1 MSFATVEEQ
10 LRVLTRGCER
20 IDTLDELRRKL
31 AASREAQRPLRI
43 KLGLDPTAPD
53 IHLGHTVVLRKMRQF
68 QDLGH
73 KAVLIIGDYTARVGD
88 PSGRSKTRPVLDSA
102 AIEKNARTYMDQA
115 GRILDTAA
123 ERLEVR
129 HNSEWLAGMTF
140 ADVLKLTGQMTVGQM
155 LKREDFRNRFEAEA
169 PIGVH
174 ELLYP
179 LMQGWDSVC
188 IQSDVELGGTD
199 QTFNNLV
206 GRDLQRNAGQEAQ
219 VVMVMPI
226 LVGLDGVE
234 KMSKSLGNYV
244 GVTETP
250 HDMFGK
256 LMSVPDACM
265 SNYLTLLT
273 AMPEAEIKALT
284 DAGRT
289 HPMEAKKTLAVE
301 IAAAFHPRERIEH
314 ARHEWEQIHQKK
326 MRVKTFSAE
335 ENLKLEDRL
344 SILVIPAGTPSRT
357 VTTSVV
363 RLDDQG
369 QPHFLFDRPS
379 LVVQCGFAKSNGE
392 ARRLMEQK
400 GIRLNGEIV
409 PWVPEAIE
417 IKERDVLQRGKR
429 EFVWLKPARI

>member
-1 MSFATVEEQ
+1 MGFATVEEQ
-10 LRVLTRGCER
+10 LAVLTRGVER

-31 AASREAQRPLRI
+31 AASREKNRPLRI

-73 KAVLIIGDYTARVGD
+73 KAVLIIGDYTSRVGD

-102 AIEKNARTYMDQA
+102 QIEANAKTYFDQA
-115 GRILDTAA
+115 GKILDTRP
-123 ERLEVR
+123 EKLEVR
-129 HNSEWLAGMTF
+129 PNSEWLAGMTF
-140 ADVLKLTGQMTVGQM
+140 ADVLKLAGQMTVGQM
-155 LKREDFRNRFEAEA
+155 LKRDDFRTRYEAEV

-188 IQSDVELGGTD
+188 VQSDVELGGTD

-244 GVTETP
+244 GVAENA

-256 LMSVPDACM
+256 LMSVPDQCM
-265 SNYLTLLT
+265 ANYLTLLT
-273 AMPEAEIKALT
+273 GMPESEIRTLADPGK
-284 DAGRT
+284 T
-289 HPMEAKKTLAVE
+289 HPMEAKKRLAVE
-301 IAAAFHPRERIEH
+301 IAAAFHDRQAVEQ
-314 ARHEWEQIHQKK
+314 AKHEWEQIHQKK
-326 MRVKTFSAE
+326 AAA
-335 ENLKLEDRL
+335 DG
-344 SILVIPAGTPSRT
+344 LVVPADTPT
-357 VTTSVV
+357 VTVGSDVMQDGKV
-363 RLDDQG
+363 PVLRLCL
-369 QPHFLFDRPS
+369 H
-379 LVVQCGFAKSNGE
+379 CGFGETNGE
-392 ARRLMEQK
+392 IRRLMAES
-400 GIRLNGEIV
+400 GIRLNGEV
-409 PWVPEAIE
+409 LSDPTAVLAV
-417 IKERDVLQRGKR
+417 KTGDVLQRGKR
-429 EFVWLKPARI
+429 KFVRLRVE

>member
-10 LRVLTRGCER
+10 LKVLTRGVER

-31 AASREAQRPLRI
+31 QRSRETNTPLRV

-73 KAVLIIGDYTARVGD
+73 KAVLIIGDYTAKVGD
-88 PSGRSKTRPVLDSA
+88 PSGRSKTRPVLDDKS
-102 AIEKNARTYMDQA
+102 IETNARTYLDQA
-115 GRILDTAA
+115 GKVLNTSPAK
-123 ERLEVR
+123 LEVR
-129 HNSEWLAGMTF
+129 PNSEWLASMTF

-155 LKREDFRNRFEAEA
+155 LKREDFRKRFETEI

-188 IQSDVELGGTD
+188 IRSDVELGGTD

-244 GVTETP
+244 GVSESP

-256 LMSVPDACM
+256 LMSVPDGCM
-265 SNYLTLLT
+265 ANYFTLLT
-273 AMPEAEIKALT
+273 SIPESEIRDLT
-284 DAGRT
+284 NPNRT
-289 HPMEAKKTLAVE
+289 HPMEAKKRLAVE
-301 IAAAFHPRERIEH
+301 IAGAFQDRGAVEQ
-314 ARHEWEQIHQKK
+314 ARQEWEQIHQKK
-326 MRVKTFSAE
+326 ASTGDLIVPADTPTVRVPADVMQDGRAMT
-335 ENLKLEDRL
+335 LRL
-344 SILVIPAGTPSRT
+344 IVA
-357 VTTSVV
+357 
-363 RLDDQG
+363 
-369 QPHFLFDRPS
+369 
-379 LVVQCGFAKSNGE
+379 CGFAATNGE
-392 ARRLMEQK
+392 ARRLIEDS
-400 GIRLNGEIV
+400 GIRLNGEV
-409 PWVPEAIE
+409 VKEPTGTLAIKTGD
-417 IKERDVLQRGKR
+417 ILQRGKR
-429 EFVWLKPARI
+429 KFARLEV